1 MSSLYIHEGVGISLG
16 EMTEKD
22 VMTTSAALVKEIA
35 AHSAGKSFVFMHS
48 CLSRLFVLGVDTTAE
63 LELVR
68 TLMAGTV
75 PFHVCYSGG
84 EMCPIRKESGE
95 EINRLHNFSFIACAL

>member
-1 MSSLYIHEGVGISLG
+1 MSSLYIHEGAGISLG
-16 EMTEKD
+16 EMTDKD

-35 AHSAGKSFVFMHS
+35 ANSAGKSLVLMHS

-68 TLMAGTV
+68 SLMAGTV
-75 PFHVCYSGG
+75 PFHICYSGG
-84 EMCPIRKESGE
+84 EICPIYKESGE
-95 EINRLHNFSFIACAL
+95 RINRLHNFSFVACAL